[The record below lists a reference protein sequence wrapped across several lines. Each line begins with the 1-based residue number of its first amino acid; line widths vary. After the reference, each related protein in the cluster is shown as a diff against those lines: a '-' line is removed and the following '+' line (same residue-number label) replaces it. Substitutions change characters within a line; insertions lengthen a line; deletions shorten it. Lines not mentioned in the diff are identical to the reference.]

1 MPKLSIH
8 MIVHSDEQ
16 KKYLPFL
23 FESLKKQTFT
33 DWEMLIIDNSSGAS
47 VVKMAS
53 DLMTEIGRPFRVV
66 DAGGN
71 VGFAAGHNLA
81 YKNLHTNYF
90 LLLNPDMYLSPEVI
104 GNMVHFLDEHNE
116 TANVSVRLMRWD
128 FEKGLEGFTSFID
141 AIGIRLFRNRRAVE
155 WLTREQWTKESEN
168 ADVRKIFDKPAI
180 EVFGASGAFVMYRR
194 SCIAKVLLPGENIFD
209 PTYHSYK
216 EDLDLAYRLR
226 NAGFTSYVILN
237 SVAYHDRTGAGPRN
251 LGDIAA
257 IKNKK
262 TMPFYVSF
270 HSYKNHIR
278 TLYKNEYW
286 QNFLLDA
293 PFILWYEIKK
303 FGFFVVTQPSIVL
316 KGWKE
321 IFQHLSYT
329 RSARASIVKTR
340 KMHWKGIRRWFLF
353 E

>member
-1 MPKLSIH
+1 MSKLSIH
-8 MIVHSDEQ
+8 MILHSDQQ

-23 FESLKKQTFT
+23 FESLKRQTFS
-33 DWEMLIIDNSSGAS
+33 DYEFILIDNSSNAD
-47 VVKMAS
+47 VIRVAEDELKK
-53 DLMTEIGRPFRVV
+53 IGCPYKVL

-71 VGFAAGHNLA
+71 VGFSAGHNLA
-81 YKNLHTNYF
+81 YKNSNTAYF
-90 LLLNPDMYLSPEVI
+90 LLLNPDMYLNKDVLA
-104 GNMVHFLDEHNE
+104 NMLAFLDVHHD
-116 TANVSVRLMRWD
+116 TSNVSVRLMRWD
-128 FEKGLEGFTSFID
+128 FDHGVEGFTNDVD

-155 WLTREQWTKESEN
+155 WLTGEAWTQEN
-168 ADVRKIFDKPAI
+168 SSLDVQKIFGKSAT

-194 SCIAKVLLPGENIFD
+194 ASIEKVLLPGENIFD

-237 SVAYHDRTGAGPRN
+237 TVAYHDRTGAGPRN
-251 LGDIAA
+251 LGDAAA

-262 TMPFYVSF
+262 TQPYYVSF

-286 QNFLLDA
+286 QNFLLDF
-293 PFILWYEIKK
+293 PFILWYELKK
-303 FGFFVVTQPSIVL
+303 FGFLLLTNPKVVIV
-316 KGWKE
+316 GWKE
-321 IFQHLSYT
+321 IFAYLSYT
-329 RSARASIVKTR
+329 NKAKKAIRTTR
-340 KMHWKGIRRWFLF
+340 KNHYQGIRRWFLF

>member
-1 MPKLSIH
+1 
-8 MIVHSDEQ
+8 MILHSDEQ
-16 KKYLPFL
+16 TKYLPFL
-23 FESLKKQTFT
+23 FESLKQQTFT
-33 DWEMLIIDNSSGAS
+33 DYEFILIDNSSHSNVIAVAES
-47 VVKMAS
+47 ELKK
-53 DLMTEIGRPFRVV
+53 IGCSYKVL

-81 YKNLHTNYF
+81 YKNSSTSYF
-90 LLLNPDMYLSPEVI
+90 LLLNPDMYLNKDVLA
-104 GNMVHFLDEHNE
+104 NMVGFLDAHHD
-116 TANVSVRLMRWD
+116 TSNVSVRLMRWD
-128 FEKGLEGFTSFID
+128 FDLGAEGFTNDID

-155 WLTREQWTKESEN
+155 WLTREEWKQESN
-168 ADVRKIFDKPAI
+168 NKDLQKIFGKSAI

-194 SCIAKVLLPGENIFD
+194 NSIEKVLLPGENIFD

-226 NAGFTSYVILN
+226 NAGFTSYVILDT
-237 SVAYHDRTGAGPRN
+237 VAYHDRTGAGPRN
-251 LGDIAA
+251 LGDAAA

-262 TMPFYVSF
+262 TQPYYVSF

-286 QNFLLDA
+286 QNFLIDL

-303 FGFFVVTQPSIVL
+303 FGFLLLTNPKVIFL
-316 KGWKE
+316 GWKE
-321 IFQHLSYT
+321 IFAHFGYT
-329 RSARASIVKTR
+329 NAARRAIHKTR
-340 KMHWKGIRRWFLF
+340 KNHYQGIRRWFLF

>member
-1 MPKLSIH
+1 MPQLSIH
-8 MIVHSDEQ
+8 MILHSDEQ
-16 KKYLPFL
+16 TKYLPFL
-23 FESLKKQTFT
+23 FESLQKQTFT
-33 DWEMLIIDNSSGAS
+33 DYEFVLIDNSSGSS
-47 VVKMAS
+47 VIAVAENELKK
-53 DLMTEIGRPFRVV
+53 IGRPYRVL

-71 VGFAAGHNLA
+71 VGFAVGHNLA
-81 YKNLHTNYF
+81 YKNTRTPYF
-90 LLLNPDMYLSPEVI
+90 LLLNPDMYLQSNVLE
-104 GNMVHFLDEHNE
+104 NMVRFLDEHHD
-116 TANVSVRLMRWD
+116 TSNVSVRLMRWD
-128 FEKGLEGFTSFID
+128 FDHGLEGFSNDVD

-155 WLTREQWTKESEN
+155 WLTREEWKKDSEN
-168 ADVRKIFDKPAI
+168 SDVRKIFDKPAI

-194 SCIAKVLLPGENIFD
+194 SCIEHLLLPEQSLFD

-226 NAGFTSYVILN
+226 NAGFTSYVLLDT
-237 SVAYHDRTGAGPRN
+237 VAYHDRTGAGPRN
-251 LGDIAA
+251 LGDVAA

-262 TMPFYVSF
+262 TQPYYVSF

-303 FGFFVVTQPSIVL
+303 LGFLLLTNPKVVL
-316 KGWKE
+316 LGWKE
-321 IFQHLSYT
+321 IFAHFGYT
-329 RSARASIVKTR
+329 RAARKAIHKTR
-340 KMHWKGIRRWFLF
+340 KNHYQGIRRWFLF